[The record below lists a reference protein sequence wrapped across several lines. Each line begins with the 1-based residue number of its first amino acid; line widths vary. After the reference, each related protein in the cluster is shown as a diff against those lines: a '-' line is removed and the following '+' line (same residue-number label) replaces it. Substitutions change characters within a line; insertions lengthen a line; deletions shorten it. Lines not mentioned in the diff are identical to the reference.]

1 MNISY
6 EAIGHLSVTFPA
18 GDCVAAQVCKMGA
31 DGSVAPCGDGDT
43 PCGVVESVHS
53 GKAAVQ
59 IHGFAQ
65 VTYSGDAPAMGYTAL
80 VADGSGGVKT
90 GAGKQYLV
98 VAVDKSANTAVIE
111 L

>member
-18 GDCVAAQVCKMGA
+18 GNCAVGQVCKMGA
-31 DGSVAPCGDGDT
+31 DGSVVPCGDGDT
-43 PCGVVESVHS
+43 PCGVVESIHG

-59 IHGFAQ
+59 IHGFVQ
-65 VTYSGDAPAMGYTAL
+65 VRYSGNAPAMGYTAL
-80 VADGSGGVKT
+80 VANGTGGMKT